1 MISLIW
7 NLKYNTYQH
16 IFETKTYSQTW
27 KTDMWLPSGGGE
39 GIDGWTG
46 SLGLAD
52 TKYYVQKGQIT
63 RSYSIAQGA
72 IFNIL

>member
-1 MISLIW
+1 MISLMW

-52 TKYYVQKGQIT
+52 T
-63 RSYSIAQGA
+63 
-72 IFNIL
+72 N